1 MRILL
6 AQNSPYF
13 PAHGGGGKSNRL
25 LMEAL
30 AARGHV
36 CRAVARIPA
45 LGPAET
51 ERYAAEL
58 AARGVR
64 PAFPE
69 EGIAAFDLAGVEVR
83 VVTAGSLRAS
93 FAAQVEDFQPDA
105 ILTSTDDPAQLL
117 LEAALRI
124 APRRVVYLAR
134 ATLALPFGPDC
145 AFPSEAM
152 TARIR
157 AAAGVVGVSE
167 YVAGYIRRYAGIPAT
182 HVPISLLEAGDWSR
196 LGRFDNEFVTM
207 ANPCAVKGIAIFL
220 ALADACP
227 ETAFAAAPTW
237 GTNGRD
243 RAALALR
250 PNVRLL
256 DAVDDIGVL
265 LARTRVLLA
274 PSLWAEARS
283 RIVVEAM
290 LRGVPVLASDVG
302 GIAEA
307 KMGVPYLLPVN
318 PITRYRTRLDERMV
332 PEAEVPVQN
341 IGPWR
346 EALARLLGDRG
357 HYEEIAAASQAA
369 ARSYAEG
376 LSVGPFEALL
386 ERMVRTGGSASA
398 NREIGVPREALPGE
412 ALPAPGLPRERQS
425 PDWRL
430 QPDALT
436 PDKRRLLAL
445 LLRKRAPAA
454 AWFPAVGQASWPA
467 CREGAEGARLFCFPY
482 AGGGAAAFAGWRL
495 PGAAVCPVRLPGRE
509 SRAAEA
515 PFERMGAL
523 VEALAAAI
531 EPYLERPFA
540 FFGHSM
546 GADVAF
552 ELARFLRKR
561 GLPQPKL
568 LVASGARAP
577 QFRLHHT
584 PPPDPS
590 EEQFLAELRRLGG
603 IPAEA
608 LEDPAVLRAILP
620 SLTADAALYRRYV
633 YAEDAPLSL
642 PLRAYGGDAD
652 PNILPEHLQAW
663 EKQTT
668 ARFRVRL
675 FAGGHFFL
683 HQSRAEVL
691 AALAADLEEAC

>member
-30 AARGHV
+30 AARGHL

-69 EGIAAFDLAGVEVR
+69 EGIAAFELAGVEVR

-157 AAAGVVGVSE
+157 TAAGVVGVSE
-167 YVAGYIRRYAGIPAT
+167 YVAGCIRQYAGIPAT
-182 HVPISLLEAGDWSR
+182 HVPISLLEAGGWSR

-220 ALADACP
+220 ALAGAFP
-227 ETAFAAAPTW
+227 ETAFAAVPTW
-237 GTNGRD
+237 GTNARD

-256 DAVDDIGVL
+256 DSVDDIGVL

-290 LRGVPVLASDVG
+290 LRGVPVLASAVG

-332 PEAEVPVQN
+332 PEAEVPLQD

-386 ERMVRTGGSASA
+386 ERIVRTGGSASA
-398 NREIGVPREALPGE
+398 NREIGVPRAALP
-412 ALPAPGLPRERQS
+412 R
-425 PDWRL
+425 
-430 QPDALT
+430 
-436 PDKRRLLAL
+436 
-445 LLRKRAPAA
+445 
-454 AWFPAVGQASWPA
+454 
-467 CREGAEGARLFCFPY
+467 
-482 AGGGAAAFAGWRL
+482 
-495 PGAAVCPVRLPGRE
+495 
-509 SRAAEA
+509 
-515 PFERMGAL
+515 
-523 VEALAAAI
+523 
-531 EPYLERPFA
+531 
-540 FFGHSM
+540 
-546 GADVAF
+546 
-552 ELARFLRKR
+552 
-561 GLPQPKL
+561 
-568 LVASGARAP
+568 
-577 QFRLHHT
+577 
-584 PPPDPS
+584 
-590 EEQFLAELRRLGG
+590 
-603 IPAEA
+603 
-608 LEDPAVLRAILP
+608 
-620 SLTADAALYRRYV
+620 
-633 YAEDAPLSL
+633 
-642 PLRAYGGDAD
+642 
-652 PNILPEHLQAW
+652 
-663 EKQTT
+663 
-668 ARFRVRL
+668 
-675 FAGGHFFL
+675 
-683 HQSRAEVL
+683 
-691 AALAADLEEAC
+691 AALARAALAR